1 MTNITLIQTPEGK
14 AADLFAAIKGQ
25 LGMVPNIFKA
35 FAHSPAVLEAYLQ
48 QSGTLAT
55 GALSAQL
62 REQIAVVTAGTNACD
77 YCASAHTL
85 LGKNAGVSTDELA
98 KNLRG
103 ESADSKT
110 QAALTFAKEIVE
122 KQGRVTE
129 TTLTA
134 VRNAGFSEA
143 EIVEIIAHVGM
154 NIFTNYFNH
163 IAGTQ
168 VDFPLVSTTT
178 TSKAA

>member
-1 MTNITLIQTPEGK
+1 MTSIALVETPEGK
-14 AADLFAAIKGQ
+14 AADLFTAIKGQ

-55 GALSAQL
+55 GALSAEL
-62 REQIAVVTAGTNACD
+62 REQIAVVTAGANACD

-85 LGKNAGVSTDELA
+85 LGKNAGVSVEELA

-103 ESADSKT
+103 ESADAKT
-110 QAALTFAKEIVE
+110 QAVLSFAKEIVTS
-122 KQGRVTE
+122 QGRPQE
-129 TTLTA
+129 ATLAA

-143 EIVEIIAHVGM
+143 EVVEVIAHVCM

-163 IAGTQ
+163 IAGTAI
-168 VDFPLVSTTT
+168 DFPLVSTGEI
-178 TSKAA
+178 SKAA